1 MQFGLAACLFRVD
14 DLLIGVDP
22 FVEDVGAYALCNCI
36 HMYFMLLIWQLH
48 DEPKTQFTPR
58 AIDQSHNETLDWL

>member
-36 HMYFMLLIWQLH
+36 HMYFMLLI
-48 DEPKTQFTPR
+48 
-58 AIDQSHNETLDWL
+58 